1 MKALISPIQDNVV
14 VQVEPDS
21 NVFEIG
27 LPLYWADCPKNI
39 VAYQYKYVDSQYI
52 PYTPEYVAPPAP
64 TKAELMA
71 ELAALTAK
79 IQALGA

>member
-1 MKALISPIQDNVV
+1 MKALISPNQDNFV
-14 VQVEPDS
+14 VQVEPD
-21 NVFEIG
+21 NQTFEIG
-27 LPLYWADCPKNI
+27 LPLYWLDCPNNI
-39 VAYQYKYVDSQYI
+39 VAYQYKYINNKYV
-52 PYTPEYVAPPAP
+52 PYTPEYVAPPEP